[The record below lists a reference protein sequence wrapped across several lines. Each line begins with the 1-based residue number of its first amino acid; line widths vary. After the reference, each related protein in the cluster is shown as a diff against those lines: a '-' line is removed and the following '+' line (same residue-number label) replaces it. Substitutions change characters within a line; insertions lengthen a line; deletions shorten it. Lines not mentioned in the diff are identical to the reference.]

1 MKVYGIKRLRESE
14 IGNDS
19 SHQAH
24 IGLFQDVIVSQGHHQ
39 KLIANLYFD
48 DRVYTTLAFLDFI
61 QNDDGTLR
69 SPKIRK
75 GNQDDN
81 YIVNGVSYNSLVVE
95 ILNLI
100 HSGNTDLNWYIL
112 YTQSEDNEL
121 EFYLFTAGSVLYNEI
136 NGSIGISDRKK
147 FIKSREELSYLQ
159 NILINTQQ
167 GISVLDSLPDLNNPS
182 YEIKIRKKEYD
193 TYVANKVL
201 RDAVVSIY
209 NGKCQICDKKYVYI
223 NSLGDIKEYA
233 EGAHIKAKNP
243 NIGGSDSLDNLL
255 CLCASCHAL
264 FDLGAYW
271 VDEIHVVKD
280 INGKIVNQL
289 TIKHEIDDSNFLF
302 HRNFF
307 ENRRNFTST

>member
-1 MKVYGIKRLRESE
+1 VKIYGIKRLRESE
-14 IGNDS
+14 IGNDT

-24 IGLFQDVIVSQGHHQ
+24 IGLFQDVIISQGHHQ

-48 DRVYTTLAFLDFI
+48 DNVYTTLALLDFI
-61 QNDDGTLR
+61 QNEDGTLR

-75 GNQDDN
+75 GNKDDN
-81 YIVNGVSYNSLVVE
+81 YTVNGVSYNSLVVE

-100 HSGNTDLNWYIL
+100 HSSNTNLNWYIL
-112 YTQSEDNEL
+112 FTQSEDNEL
-121 EFYLFTAGSVLYNEI
+121 EFYLFNDGSVLYNEI
-136 NGSIGISDRKK
+136 NRSIGISDRKR
-147 FIKSREELSYLQ
+147 FIKSQKEVSYLE

-167 GISVLDSLPDLNNPS
+167 GTSVLERLPNINNPP
-182 YEIKIRKKEYD
+182 YEIKIRKKDYD

-201 RDAVVSIY
+201 RDTVVSIY
-209 NGKCQICDKKYVYI
+209 NGKCQICDKKYLYI
-223 NSLGDIKEYA
+223 NTLGELKEYA

-271 VDEIHVVKD
+271 VDERHVVKD
-280 INGKIVNQL
+280 INGKIVNHL
-289 TIKHEIDDSNFLF
+289 TVKHLIDDSNFLF
-302 HRNFF
+302 HRSFF
-307 ENRRNFTST
+307 EDRRNNVS